1 MNTVFI
7 VMPILCLLMFQLGL
21 GLDFGAFRK
30 VASRPGG
37 LVVGIVGQIVV
48 LPMVAWILGRLF
60 GLDPLFFI
68 GIMLIACSPGGSSS
82 NVFSYLAGGNVAL
95 SVTLTAVSSILTLFT
110 IPLIMHWVVEYAGTG
125 ISASAATYA
134 SSVSTAT
141 FASSASSAT
150 FASSASSAAQIHLP
164 VGKLFAQ
171 NIVMMLVPI
180 LLGWGVQLKF
190 AKATGVLKKWLG
202 KLSFPALILLASIFF
217 LQHKETIIREFPR
230 LGLCIGLMIIIA
242 IAAGGILSRLAG
254 LSGPDRKTIIIEVG
268 MQNAAQAIAVACS
281 PFIFANE
288 VIAIPAIIYALL
300 MNVVLLVYV
309 WMVRLN
315 KF

>member
-21 GLDFGAFRK
+21 GLDFEAFRK
-30 VASRPGG
+30 VASKPGG

-110 IPLIMHWVVEYAGTG
+110 IPLIMHWVVECAGTG
-125 ISASAATYA
+125 ISASATTYA
-134 SSVSTAT
+134 SSA
-141 FASSASSAT
+141 A

-230 LGLCIGLMIIIA
+230 LGLCTGLMIIIA
-242 IAAGGILSRLAG
+242 IVAGGILSRLAG

-300 MNVVLLVYV
+300 MNIVLLVYV
-309 WMVRLN
+309 WMVRR
-315 KF
+315 

>member
-21 GLDFGAFRK
+21 GLDFEAFRK
-30 VASRPGG
+30 VASKPGG

-134 SSVSTAT
+134 SSAT
-141 FASSASSAT
+141 SAT
-150 FASSASSAAQIHLP
+150 QIHLP

-190 AKATGVLKKWLG
+190 AKATRVLKKWLG

-230 LGLCIGLMIIIA
+230 LGLCIGLLIIIA

-300 MNVVLLVYV
+300 MNIVLLVYV

-315 KF
+315 IF

>member
-21 GLDFGAFRK
+21 GLDFEAFRK
-30 VASRPGG
+30 VASKPGG

-48 LPMVAWILGRLF
+48 LPLVAWILGRLF

-110 IPLIMHWVVEYAGTG
+110 IPFIMHWVVEYAGTG
-125 ISASAATYA
+125 ISASA
-134 SSVSTAT
+134 SS
-141 FASSASSAT
+141 
-150 FASSASSAAQIHLP
+150 ASSASSAAQIHLP

-254 LSGPDRKTIIIEVG
+254 LSGADRKTIIIEVG

-300 MNVVLLVYV
+300 MNIVLLVYV

>member
-1 MNTVFI
+1 
-7 VMPILCLLMFQLGL
+7 MPILCLLMFQLGL
-21 GLDFGAFRK
+21 GLDFEAFRK
-30 VASRPGG
+30 VASKPGG
-37 LVVGIVGQIVV
+37 LVVGIVGQTVV
-48 LPMVAWILGRLF
+48 LPLVAWILGRLF

-110 IPLIMHWVVEYAGTG
+110 IPFIMHWVVEYAGTG
-125 ISASAATYA
+125 ISASAATY
-134 SSVSTAT
+134 V
-141 FASSASSAT
+141 SSAT
-150 FASSASSAAQIHLP
+150 SATQIHLP

-202 KLSFPALILLASIFF
+202 KLSFPALILLTSIFF

-288 VIAIPAIIYALL
+288 VTAIPAIIYALL
-300 MNVVLLVYV
+300 MNIVLLVYV
-309 WMVRLN
+309 WMMRLN

>member
-21 GLDFGAFRK
+21 GLDFEAFRK
-30 VASRPGG
+30 VASKPGG

-134 SSVSTAT
+134 SS
-141 FASSASSAT
+141 
-150 FASSASSAAQIHLP
+150 ASSAAQIHLP

-242 IAAGGILSRLAG
+242 IVAGGILSRLAG

-300 MNVVLLVYV
+300 MNIVLLVYV
-309 WMVRLN
+309 WMVRR
-315 KF
+315 

>member
-1 MNTVFI
+1 
-7 VMPILCLLMFQLGL
+7 MPILCLLMFQLGL

-30 VASRPGG
+30 VASKPGG

-48 LPMVAWILGRLF
+48 LPLVAWILGRLF

-134 SSVSTAT
+134 SSAT
-141 FASSASSAT
+141 S
-150 FASSASSAAQIHLP
+150 ASSASSAAQIHLP

-242 IAAGGILSRLAG
+242 IVAGGILSRLAG

-300 MNVVLLVYV
+300 MNIVLLVYV

>member
-21 GLDFGAFRK
+21 GLDFEAFRK
-30 VASRPGG
+30 VASKPGG

-48 LPMVAWILGRLF
+48 LPLVAWILGRLF

-134 SSVSTAT
+134 SS
-141 FASSASSAT
+141 
-150 FASSASSAAQIHLP
+150 AAQIHLP

-180 LLGWGVQLKF
+180 LLGWGVQLNF

-202 KLSFPALILLASIFF
+202 KLSFPALILLATIFF

-242 IAAGGILSRLAG
+242 IVAGGILSRLAG

-300 MNVVLLVYV
+300 MNIVLLVYV
-309 WMVRLN
+309 WMVRR
-315 KF
+315 

>member
-21 GLDFGAFRK
+21 GLDFEAFRK
-30 VASRPGG
+30 VASKPGG

-125 ISASAATYA
+125 ISASAATYD
-134 SSVSTAT
+134 SSVS
-141 FASSASSAT
+141 SAA

-190 AKATGVLKKWLG
+190 AKATRVLKKWLG
-202 KLSFPALILLASIFF
+202 KLSFPALILLA
-217 LQHKETIIREFPR
+217 
-230 LGLCIGLMIIIA
+230 
-242 IAAGGILSRLAG
+242 
-254 LSGPDRKTIIIEVG
+254 
-268 MQNAAQAIAVACS
+268 
-281 PFIFANE
+281 
-288 VIAIPAIIYALL
+288 
-300 MNVVLLVYV
+300 
-309 WMVRLN
+309 
-315 KF
+315 

>member
-21 GLDFGAFRK
+21 GLDFEAFRK
-30 VASRPGG
+30 VASKPGG

-48 LPMVAWILGRLF
+48 LPLVAWILGRLF

-125 ISASAATYA
+125 ISASAAT
-134 SSVSTAT
+134 
-141 FASSASSAT
+141 
-150 FASSASSAAQIHLP
+150 SASSAAQIHLP

-300 MNVVLLVYV
+300 MNIVLLVYV

>member
-21 GLDFGAFRK
+21 GLDFEAFRK
-30 VASRPGG
+30 VASKPGG

-134 SSVSTAT
+134 SSAT
-141 FASSASSAT
+141 
-150 FASSASSAAQIHLP
+150 SASSAAQIHLP

-190 AKATGVLKKWLG
+190 AKATRVLKKWLG

-242 IAAGGILSRLAG
+242 IVAGGILSRLAG

-300 MNVVLLVYV
+300 MNIVLLVYV

>member
-21 GLDFGAFRK
+21 GLDFEAFRK
-30 VASRPGG
+30 VASKPGG

-110 IPLIMHWVVEYAGTG
+110 IPLIMHLVVEYAGTG

-134 SSVSTAT
+134 SSAA
-141 FASSASSAT
+141 FASSAT
-150 FASSASSAAQIHLP
+150 SAAQIHLP

-254 LSGPDRKTIIIEVG
+254 LLGPDRKTIIIEVG

-300 MNVVLLVYV
+300 MNIVLLVYV
-309 WMVRLN
+309 WMMRR
-315 KF
+315 

>member
-21 GLDFGAFRK
+21 GLDFEAFRK
-30 VASRPGG
+30 VASKPGG

-48 LPMVAWILGRLF
+48 LPLVAWILGRLF
-60 GLDPLFFI
+60 GLDPLLFI

-125 ISASAATYA
+125 ISASAAAYATY
-134 SSVSTAT
+134 
-141 FASSASSAT
+141 
-150 FASSASSAAQIHLP
+150 ASSAAQIHLP

-300 MNVVLLVYV
+300 MNIVLLVYV
-309 WMVRLN
+309 WMVRR
-315 KF
+315 

>member
-21 GLDFGAFRK
+21 GLDFEAFRK
-30 VASRPGG
+30 VASKPGG

-125 ISASAATYA
+125 ISASAATYD
-134 SSVSTAT
+134 SSVSSAA
-141 FASSASSAT
+141 FASSATSAT
-150 FASSASSAAQIHLP
+150 QIHLP

-190 AKATGVLKKWLG
+190 AKATVVLKKWLG
-202 KLSFPALILLASIFF
+202 KLSFPALLLLASIFF

-230 LGLCIGLMIIIA
+230 LGLCIGFMIIIA
-242 IAAGGILSRLAG
+242 IVAGGILSRLAG

-300 MNVVLLVYV
+300 MNIVLLVYV
-309 WMVRLN
+309 WMVRR
-315 KF
+315 

>member
-30 VASRPGG
+30 VASKPGG

-48 LPMVAWILGRLF
+48 LPLVAWILGRFF

-125 ISASAATYA
+125 ISASAAT
-134 SSVSTAT
+134 
-141 FASSASSAT
+141 
-150 FASSASSAAQIHLP
+150 SASSAAQIHLP

-300 MNVVLLVYV
+300 MNIVLLVYV

>member
-21 GLDFGAFRK
+21 GLDFEAFRK
-30 VASRPGG
+30 VASKPGG
-37 LVVGIVGQIVV
+37 LVVGIEGQIVV
-48 LPMVAWILGRLF
+48 LPLVAWILGRLF

-125 ISASAATYA
+125 ISASAAT
-134 SSVSTAT
+134 
-141 FASSASSAT
+141 
-150 FASSASSAAQIHLP
+150 SASSAAQIHLP

-230 LGLCIGLMIIIA
+230 LGLCIGLIIIIA

-300 MNVVLLVYV
+300 MNIVLLVYV

>member
-21 GLDFGAFRK
+21 GLDFEAFRK
-30 VASRPGG
+30 VASKPGG
-37 LVVGIVGQIVV
+37 LIVGVVGQIVV
-48 LPMVAWILGRLF
+48 LPLVAWMLGRFF

-125 ISASAATYA
+125 ISASAATYD
-134 SSVSTAT
+134 SSI
-141 FASSASSAT
+141 
-150 FASSASSAAQIHLP
+150 SSASSAAQIHLP

-300 MNVVLLVYV
+300 MNIVLLVYV

>member
-21 GLDFGAFRK
+21 GLDFEAFRK
-30 VASRPGG
+30 VASKPGG

-125 ISASAATYA
+125 ISASAATY
-134 SSVSTAT
+134 V
-141 FASSASSAT
+141 SSAT
-150 FASSASSAAQIHLP
+150 SATQIHLP

-300 MNVVLLVYV
+300 MNIVLLVYV

>member
-21 GLDFGAFRK
+21 GLDFEAFRK
-30 VASRPGG
+30 VASKPGG

-134 SSVSTAT
+134 SSAT
-141 FASSASSAT
+141 SAT
-150 FASSASSAAQIHLP
+150 QIHLP

-242 IAAGGILSRLAG
+242 IVVGGILSRLAG

-300 MNVVLLVYV
+300 MNIVLLVYV

>member
-21 GLDFGAFRK
+21 GLDFEAFRK
-30 VASRPGG
+30 VASKPGG

-60 GLDPLFFI
+60 GLAPLFFI

-134 SSVSTAT
+134 SSAT
-141 FASSASSAT
+141 SAT
-150 FASSASSAAQIHLP
+150 QIHLP

-217 LQHKETIIREFPR
+217 LQHNETIIREFPR

-300 MNVVLLVYV
+300 MNIVLLVYV
-309 WMVRLN
+309 WMVRR
-315 KF
+315 

>member
-21 GLDFGAFRK
+21 GLDFEAFRK

-48 LPMVAWILGRLF
+48 LPLVAWILGRLF

-110 IPLIMHWVVEYAGTG
+110 IPLIMHLVVEYAGTG
-125 ISASAATYA
+125 ISASAATYD
-134 SSVSTAT
+134 SSV
-141 FASSASSAT
+141 SSAT
-150 FASSASSAAQIHLP
+150 FASSTSSAAQIHLP

-190 AKATGVLKKWLG
+190 AKAIGVLKKWLG

-230 LGLCIGLMIIIA
+230 LGLCIGFMIIIA
-242 IAAGGILSRLAG
+242 IVAGGILSRLAG

-300 MNVVLLVYV
+300 MNIVLLVYV
-309 WMVRLN
+309 WMVRR
-315 KF
+315 

>member
-21 GLDFGAFRK
+21 GLDFEAFRK
-30 VASRPGG
+30 VASKPGG

-48 LPMVAWILGRLF
+48 LPLVAWILGRLF

-110 IPLIMHWVVEYAGTG
+110 IPLIMHWVVECAGTG
-125 ISASAATYA
+125 ISASATTYA
-134 SSVSTAT
+134 SSA
-141 FASSASSAT
+141 A

-190 AKATGVLKKWLG
+190 AKATVVLKKWLG

-230 LGLCIGLMIIIA
+230 LGLCTGLMIIIA
-242 IAAGGILSRLAG
+242 IVAGGILSRLAG

-300 MNVVLLVYV
+300 MNIVLLVYV
-309 WMVRLN
+309 WMVRR
-315 KF
+315 